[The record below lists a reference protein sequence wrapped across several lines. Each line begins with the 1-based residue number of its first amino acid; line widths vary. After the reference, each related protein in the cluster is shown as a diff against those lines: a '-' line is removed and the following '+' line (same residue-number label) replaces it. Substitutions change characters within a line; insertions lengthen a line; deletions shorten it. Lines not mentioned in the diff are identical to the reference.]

1 MIIYLAVLLCLETK
15 SQVVSKEEFES
26 YNVRKAF
33 IVLQTKMCAIL
44 KKANFGDIRRACIS
58 QMHTPDGV
66 EFSEEFVYHI
76 IKTTNTDDLFDQ
88 LVCSPYWSWI
98 DLRIMEAMVAAS
110 GSPLAYQLLENY
122 KDAVFSKRLI
132 DVLPDVPNKEVKV
145 AYYKKIA
152 AKLMKE
158 PSEMTVA
165 DLLKFQSQLEGVIM
179 DIKRGTCTL
188 ERLDRGCVEAHW
200 YIPIS
205 LVDVAYQ
212 NTRTRQYQFH
222 DLCLQYLKI
231 GHYPEIYDPLYQTDI
246 VSTPVASVDIG
257 K

>member
-15 SQVVSKEEFES
+15 SIVVSKEEFES
-26 YNVRKAF
+26 YNVRQAF

-44 KKANFGDIRRACIS
+44 EKANFRVIRRACIS
-58 QMHTPDGV
+58 QMRTPCGV
-66 EFSEEFVYHI
+66 KFSQELVNGI
-76 IKTTNTDDLFDQ
+76 TKTNNTDELLDV

-98 DLRIMEAMVAAS
+98 DLRIMEAMVEAS
-110 GSPLAYQLLENY
+110 GSPLAYQLLKNY
-122 KDAVFSKRLI
+122 KDAIFSKRLI
-132 DVLPDVPNKEVKV
+132 DVLPNLPSKELKDT
-145 AYYKKIA
+145 YYKKIA

-165 DLLKFQSQLEGVIM
+165 DLLEFQSQLEGVIM
-179 DIKRGTCTL
+179 DIEQGTCTL

-212 NTRTRQYQFH
+212 NTRTRQYQFN

-231 GHYPEIYDPLYQTDI
+231 GHYPEIYDPLYQTN
-246 VSTPVASVDIG
+246 VVCTPVASVDSG